1 MSMRAPYSILI
12 ALAVA
17 GNTLPASGV
26 PFWQKHNP
34 PPPAAHQMAQPG
46 KPATNSLMA
55 RSGVANPGAVPHP
68 AGRGI
73 QLHLVGPG
81 PHKGDW
87 LRQYYTLPPSQQ
99 EQKLQQ
105 DPSFRSLS
113 PDKQQHLLDRL
124 RKFNSL
130 SPDKQAKILNRMEA
144 FEHLPPEKQNEAR
157 SLFHQYQTLPP
168 DQKSQVSE
176 AYHKMRQMSPEQRSQ
191 YMNSDEFRNSFSD
204 EQRDLLRG
212 MADLNV
218 SPVH

>member
-55 RSGVANPGAVPHP
+55 QSVANPGAVPHP
-68 AGRGI
+68 AGKGI

-113 PDKQQHLLDRL
+113 PDKQ
-124 RKFNSL
+124 
-130 SPDKQAKILNRMEA
+130 AKILNRMEA
-144 FEHLPPEKQNEAR
+144 FEHLPPEKQNQAR
-157 SLFHQYQTLPP
+157 SLFQQYQTLPP

-218 SPVH
+218 SPVR

>member
-12 ALAVA
+12 ALAVI
-17 GNTLPASGV
+17 GTTLPVSGS
-26 PFWQKHNP
+26 PFWQRHSTTP
-34 PPPAAHQMAQPG
+34 PTAQQMAQPT
-46 KPATNSLMA
+46 KPATNGLVAQSV
-55 RSGVANPGAVPHP
+55 VANPGAVPQP
-68 AGRGI
+68 AGKRI
-73 QLHLVGPG
+73 QLHLAGPG

-144 FEHLPPEKQNEAR
+144 FEHLPPEKQNETR

-176 AYHKMRQMSPEQRSQ
+176 AYHRMRQMSPEQRSQ

-212 MADLNV
+212 MSELHPGTAR
-218 SPVH
+218 